1 MTITVDEKLIE
12 ISRCLADTA
21 AQLENACL
29 PMLAK
34 EFAAAASTLLTQAV
48 KSSET
53 VKFVG

>member
-12 ISRCLADTA
+12 IARCLADSA
-21 AQLENACL
+21 ATLENAGL
-29 PMLAK
+29 PGLAK
-34 EFAAAASTLLTQAV
+34 EFSSAASTLLTQAV